1 MIGRLDTVTF
11 TASDAINGSGV
22 TYTLDPGGPLLS
34 GLSIVGN
41 TMTGATTAPED
52 TGSAVAIR
60 ATDNTDP
67 TVFSVRLFSL
77 KAIPA
82 ELYAW
87 SSNPFTFTNA
97 GKTGR
102 YGPTITN
109 LTDTY
114 TPLWTNSAN
123 FLAIVTQGIQ
133 EWTVPMDGSY
143 QIEAYGAA
151 GGGSGNRN
159 GYGARMRGTFSL
171 TKGDVIKILVGQ
183 KGGVQNSGAG
193 GGGTFVI
200 RTPYDDTGSI
210 LVIAGGGGGQYNNTS
225 ARHNAH
231 GTTSESGS
239 TAQTN
244 YNGGTSGGGGAGNT
258 GSGASGGGGFTGTG
272 GNGSYGTGGTPF
284 TSGGVGGNH
293 GSSTLCIGGFGG
305 GGGTHGNT
313 GGGGGGGG
321 YSGGGGGWHDQSTG
335 AGGGGGSYNSGT
347 SQSNSAG
354 DNSGHGYVIVE
365 QL

>member
-11 TASDAINGSGV
+11 TAYDAINGSGV

-210 LVIAGGGGGQYNNTS
+210 LVIAGGGVDSTTTPQRDITHTELHLKVDQRPRLTTTAGHQVGVVLVIRVAEHQVEVDLQELEAMAVTGQVGL
-225 ARHNAH
+225 HLQVEVLG
-231 GTTSESGS
+231 GTT
-239 TAQTN
+239 
-244 YNGGTSGGGGAGNT
+244 
-258 GSGASGGGGFTGTG
+258 
-272 GNGSYGTGGTPF
+272 
-284 TSGGVGGNH
+284 VH
-293 GSSTLCIGGFGG
+293 
-305 GGGTHGNT
+305 
-313 GGGGGGGG
+313 
-321 YSGGGGGWHDQSTG
+321 
-335 AGGGGGSYNSGT
+335 
-347 SQSNSAG
+347 
-354 DNSGHGYVIVE
+354 
-365 QL
+365 QLFA